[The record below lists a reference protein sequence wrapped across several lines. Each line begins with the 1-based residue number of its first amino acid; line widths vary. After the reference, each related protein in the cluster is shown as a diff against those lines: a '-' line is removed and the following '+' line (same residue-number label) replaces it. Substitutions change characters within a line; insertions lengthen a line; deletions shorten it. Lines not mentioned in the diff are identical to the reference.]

1 MSASP
6 GKVEIQ
12 GVTEIA
18 GEKVFVLRFIQG
30 RNPDW
35 VQRPFFA
42 KFDEKATWLDHLKP
56 AFGEEKWFWQ
66 DEYEAIREEKLS
78 QAA

>member
-1 MSASP
+1 MGKKAP
-6 GKVEIQ
+6 GKIEVQ

-18 GEKVFVLRFIQG
+18 GEKVFALRFIQG

-42 KFDEKATWLDHLKP
+42 RFNEDATWLDNLEP
-56 AFGEEKWFWQ
+56 AFGEKEFF
-66 DEYEAIREEKLS
+66 YEEDFRRMTGLPN
-78 QAA
+78 